1 MVVRKTGLMD
11 IWLTDWLTG
20 FDWYW
25 KRRAI
30 GVCVYVFALVMC
42 TCIARCLALLLFF
55 VCLQQQQQQQ
65 LVYCSRCSCMQIGL
79 PLCVRHM
86 ASMSATPQAA
96 APAPAAQAHSPNPSS
111 DCARFCLA
119 HLAAAAVG
127 AAALARSGVVLP

>member
-20 FDWYW
+20 WINS
-25 KRRAI
+25 I
-30 GVCVYVFALVMC
+30 GIGNDVPLVCVYVFALVMC
-42 TCIARCLALLLFF
+42 TCIARCLALFLFF
-55 VCLQQQQQQQ
+55 VCLQQQQQQ

-96 APAPAAQAHSPNPSS
+96 AAPAAQAHSPNPSS

-119 HLAAAAVG
+119 HLAAAV
-127 AAALARSGVVLP
+127 AALARSGVVLP